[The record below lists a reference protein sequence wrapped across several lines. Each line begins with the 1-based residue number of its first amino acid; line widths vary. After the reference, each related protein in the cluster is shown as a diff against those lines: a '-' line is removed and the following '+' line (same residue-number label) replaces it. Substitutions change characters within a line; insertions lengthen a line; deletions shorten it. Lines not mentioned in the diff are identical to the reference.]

1 MLTFLAQHEDQSFSL
16 SELCRRLDLSKSTGH
31 SILTTLLDAGFVLR
45 DSDRTYLL
53 GPAVIPLG
61 EAAAGHHRA
70 VAVARREL
78 EPLARE
84 LDAQCTLSMV
94 VNDSIMV
101 LGHAGR
107 HAPAVAYLQVLPPTQ
122 RWPFAPPLGAVFV
135 AWWETPRIDQW
146 LDDTG
151 KGLSDE
157 QRRRFVS
164 ALDEVRRRGYSVS
177 AMDTSRDELTELMR
191 SVTDLPHEPDVA
203 KLMQAFLDRV
213 RYSEGYNVGQLEPGV
228 VYDVTAL
235 VAPIFDRSGEVTL
248 VLTLQSLAGP
258 MLAREIERAGRR
270 LLQRAEAVTRAVG
283 GRSRLRR

>member
-1 MLTFLAQHEDQSFSL
+1 MLNFLARHEDQSFSL

-31 SILTTLLDAGFVLR
+31 SILTTLVDAGFVLR
-45 DSDRTYLL
+45 DGDRTYLL

-84 LDAQCTLSMV
+84 LDAECTLSMV

-101 LGHAGR
+101 LGEAGR
-107 HAPAVAYLQVLPPTQ
+107 HAPPAYLQALPSAP
-122 RWPFAPPLGAVFV
+122 RWPFSPPLGAVFV
-135 AWWETPRIDQW
+135 AWWEPARVEQW

-157 QRRRFVS
+157 QRRRFVA

-177 AMDTSRDELTELMR
+177 AIDSSGDDHLSELMR
-191 SVTDLPHEPDVA
+191 SVTDMPHEADVA

-213 RYSEGYNVGQLEPGV
+213 RYTEGYNVGPLETGII
-228 VYDVTAL
+228 YDVTAL
-235 VAPIFDRSGEVTL
+235 VAPIFDRSGEVTF
-248 VLTLQSLAGP
+248 VLTLQSLPGP
-258 MLAREIERAGRR
+258 MGARDIERAGRR

-283 GRSRLRR
+283 GRSRWRR